1 LPHQPPYLIDELVNA
16 NGFSPEPEHGALI
29 TGLLDAI
36 ASDAVPAER
45 LANACAER
53 ISAIVGDT
61 CIVSL
66 LTGRFLEPIALSDP
80 LPEAVAVL
88 QPLLHQRIPAGQRH
102 DLSAYIERFGLAAEF
117 MAPMRA
123 RGRVLG
129 QVVVLRRGPAR
140 PFAPGE
146 LRLIQAVADVIALGL
161 DERPGPAP
169 ATPDVEVDPDAA
181 APEKLS
187 RREREILALLA
198 LGHTNREIAERVHLS
213 VRTVEWHRARIQSK
227 LHVTGRAA
235 LARIARRHGLVDGT
249 TADPLE

>member
-1 LPHQPPYLIDELVNA
+1 LPHHLSHVIDELVNA
-16 NGFSPEPEHGALI
+16 KGFSPEPEHGALI
-29 TGLLDAI
+29 TGLLDAV

-45 LANACAER
+45 LANGCAER
-53 ISAIVGDT
+53 ISTVVGDT

-66 LTGRFLEPIALSDP
+66 LHGRFLAPIAIADP
-80 LPEAVAVL
+80 LPDAVKL
-88 QPLLHQRIPAGQRH
+88 LEPLLRERIPAGQRH
-102 DLSAYIERFGLAAEF
+102 ELSAYVERFGLGAEF

-140 PFAPGE
+140 PFAPAE
-146 LRLIQAVADVIALGL
+146 LQLIQAVADVIALGL
-161 DERPGPAP
+161 DDRREPGSAE
-169 ATPDVEVDPDAA
+169 AGAGADAA
-181 APEKLS
+181 APDKLS

-235 LARIARRHGLVDGT
+235 LARIAREHGIVGGT
-249 TADPLE
+249 AVDPLE